1 MKRCCAQ
8 SKLGKGAPVLAA
20 PAFIRRNN
28 FSTLVEVIL
37 LAQEALNA
45 GAEQFLFFRQLDI
58 HPMPRAMW
66 SETKNCFRD
75 DVALDFIRPPVN
87 AEFSGVQI
95 FLRRRVPVVRPRHEA
110 VGARRVLAD
119 RQAIVTDGL
128 MR

>member
-8 SKLGKGAPVLAA
+8 SKLGERAPVLAA

-28 FSTLVEVIL
+28 FSAFVEIVLIT
-37 LAQEALNA
+37 QEALNA

-75 DVALDFIRPPVN
+75 DVALDFIRSPVK

-95 FLRRRVPVVRPRHEA
+95 FLCRRVPVVRPRHEA
-110 VGARRVLAD
+110 VGAHRVLAD
-119 RQAIVTDGL
+119 RQTVVTDGL